1 MSGYQVTTKM
11 TSQNPKTIDKLVN
24 GTGLI
29 NIIADTLQN
38 LQNTPDPIVSFDH
51 PFFILDD
58 NDFDKN
64 DEIVKAF
71 FNNINGI
78 KGAAKIAN
86 NKEVLSEKYAELINI
101 RLSSI
106 RKELRSAYNSL
117 QNAIDE
123 NNDAVRIERIASKLD
138 KRSSGFWQIQALKS
152 IDNGLILSLSDFTH
166 NQFKTIKNN
175 ILSGNISNYKIASSL
190 LKNMFEELTPKN
202 NIRTAYT
209 SLVTQNNEPFL
220 LCPKGAIQGKSA
232 VPMEISKCRENC
244 IDSRVGKNGSV
255 TCAYQD
261 WLKVAFEPHEKV
273 MARLDTTRHPD
284 NEANL
289 LNLNEGERAKPLK
302 DFEKTYEERF
312 EEAKDGINKARNSSN
327 VEESREKQLSEL
339 KEYRNES
346 KSDSE
351 LKKFENTPFEN
362 HLHKKASRHIK
373 VSEIIN
379 KIADKTDEEFD
390 ENYDSFRQSVFNKL
404 AKNEEKTRDEEL
416 EALRVN
422 KTPDETIEALL
433 ADADYGHQFSD
444 DDLKEFASELGLDYL
459 LEDLRED

>member
-1 MSGYQVTTKM
+1 MSEYQVTRKM

-29 NIIADTLQN
+29 NIIADTLQI
-38 LQNTPDPIVSFDH
+38 LHNTPDPVVSFDH

-58 NDFDKN
+58 SDFDKN
-64 DEIVKAF
+64 DDVVKAF
-71 FNNINGI
+71 FNNINGV
-78 KGAAKIAN
+78 KGAAKLVN
-86 NKEVLSEKYAELINI
+86 NKEILSEKYSELINI
-101 RLSSI
+101 RLSNI

-123 NNDAVRIERIASKLD
+123 NNDAVVLERIASKLD
-138 KRSSGFWQIQALKS
+138 KRSSGYWQIEALKS
-152 IDNGLILSLSDFTH
+152 IDNGLKISLSDFTH

-175 ILSGNISNYKIASSL
+175 ILSGDVSNYKIASSL
-190 LKNMFEELTPKN
+190 LKNMFNELTPRH

-209 SLVTQNNEPFL
+209 SLVTQQNEPFL

-273 MARLDTTRHPD
+273 MARLDVTRHPD

-302 DFEKTYEERF
+302 EFEKTYEERF

-327 VEESREKQLSEL
+327 VDESREKQLSDL

-346 KSDSE
+346 KSDNE

-362 HLHKKASRHIK
+362 QLHKTASKNIK

-390 ENYDSFRQSVFNKL
+390 ENYDSFRQSILSRL

-422 KTPDETIEALL
+422 KTSDETIEALL

-459 LEDLRED
+459 LEDLREN

>member
-175 ILSGNISNYKIASSL
+175 ILSGNVSNYKIASSL

-261 WLKVAFEPHEKV
+261 WLKVAFETHEKV

-327 VEESREKQLSEL
+327 VEVSREKQLSDL

-351 LKKFENTPFEN
+351 LKKLENTPFEN
-362 HLHKKASRHIK
+362 QLHKKASRNIK

-379 KIADKTDEEFD
+379 KIANKTDEEFD
-390 ENYDSFRQSVFNKL
+390 EKYDYFRQSVFNKL